1 MLPIFLYTYVPVALF
16 LCVRQRGQRG
26 QSSLLDVCLKSRPSG
41 LQKARALPWPF
52 FKPPFL
58 CTLSEG
64 PTFFSFLSTY
74 HDARINV
81 CVRTSV
87 HRKGADFFKEPYT
100 VFRSGI
106 NLKYKKKIVFFFF
119 SQLYTD
125 NEGARSVCTKNN
137 NIANVS
143 STLPL
148 RGWEWDRELIL
159 SERNGDKYNILRLY
173 LKKHTRVIYITCV

>member
-1 MLPIFLYTYVPVALF
+1 MLPFQYRTLVYVLYAPDFFIHLRSRGSLS
-16 LCVRQRGQRG
+16 LCQAKGSKGTEQPPRCVSQEQAIWLAEG
-26 QSSLLDVCLKSRPSG
+26 PSTT
-41 LQKARALPWPF
+41 LTV

-106 NLKYKKKIVFFFF
+106 NLKYKKKSFF
-119 SQLYTD
+119 SSSLSCTRTMKVQDRFAQRIIISQTCPPRCPCVD
-125 NEGARSVCTKNN
+125 GNEIGN
-137 NIANVS
+137 
-143 STLPL
+143 
-148 RGWEWDRELIL
+148 
-159 SERNGDKYNILRLY
+159 
-173 LKKHTRVIYITCV
+173 

>member
-106 NLKYKKKIVFFFF
+106 NLKYKKKSFF
-119 SQLYTD
+119 SSSLSCTRTMKVQDRFAQRIIISQTCPPRCPCVD
-125 NEGARSVCTKNN
+125 GNEIGN
-137 NIANVS
+137 
-143 STLPL
+143 
-148 RGWEWDRELIL
+148 WF
-159 SERNGDKYNILRLY
+159 
-173 LKKHTRVIYITCV
+173 